1 MYSVQEGASRERYRP
16 SGARPRCSRTG
27 RSQDAFTSAA
37 PIRSLRHLQPIARPA
52 STESTFSSFPP
63 TSLQIAPWPDAGA
76 SYVLY
81 RPRACSATRTGRL
94 TAPTPRDTR
103 RFFVLRFPSA
113 PLRVVIARSVSD
125 LTHGAQQQNAIG
137 ASRTSLKFSVSSASH
152 SGTTVPKGAR
162 LAVPSTVSSI
172 NCLPLSMEAWALSN
186 PRRVSLP
193 RTRCCVLDQ
202 LILCTT

>member
-103 RFFVLRFPSA
+103 RFFVLRFRSA

-137 ASRTSLKFSVSSASH
+137 AFSNFSSTSPCPL
-152 SGTTVPKGAR
+152 R
-162 LAVPSTVSSI
+162 LTQGQRSQRVRGLLSCLRCHQSTAFRFRWK
-172 NCLPLSMEAWALSN
+172 PG
-186 PRRVSLP
+186 P
-193 RTRCCVLDQ
+193 
-202 LILCTT
+202 